1 MAGDRFAPSAQ
12 QALEALVRRV
22 QGSGKTGSGTNGVRA
37 LFLGPSGAEKH
48 RAAAWVA
55 QRLGVKL
62 QRVDLARLTSKYVG
76 ETEKNLQRL
85 FDAAH
90 ASGALLYF
98 DESDA
103 LFGKRPEA
111 RETEDAYAGFDV
123 NFLLPR
129 IEAYQGVL
137 VFAAYRREDI
147 DAALVRRLS
156 AVVDFGESAEEE
168 A

>member
-1 MAGDRFAPSAQ
+1 MANETFAPAVR
-12 QALEALVRRV
+12 QALDALVRRV
-22 QGSGKTGSGTNGVRA
+22 QAGSGTKGARA
-37 LFLGPSGAEKH
+37 LFLGPSGTEKQ
-48 RAAAWVA
+48 RAATWLA

-103 LFGKRPEA
+103 LFGKRAEV
-111 RETEDAYAGFDV
+111 RDTEDRYAGFDV

-137 VFAAYRREDI
+137 VFAAYQREDI
-147 DAALVRRLS
+147 DAELLRRLPV
-156 AVVDFGESAEEE
+156 VVDFAESEET
-168 A
+168 